1 MPPTPSPPVSR
12 SRLLF
17 QAAGVSM
24 RLSWYSPDTRMA
36 PHDHSRHQLSL
47 LLAGTLGETGRRG
60 DVRLDVPAVGV
71 KPAGFAHANDYGP
84 RGALILGIDL
94 EPTAGLWRQ
103 LGLDARWQWRT
114 RPTPALLSRSRGL
127 VADLVEGRATGHEA
141 EGRVWELLSCLKA
154 SDTVPGGA
162 CPAWVAR
169 ACARLREEDA
179 PLVELARDEG
189 LHPVYFSRAFSR
201 WMGCQPSVF
210 RARSR
215 FQRALAMVSR
225 GQPLAGAALDAG
237 FSDHAHF
244 SRAARD
250 LVGLTPGQ
258 LRTLVA

>member
-1 MPPTPSPPVSR
+1 MPSTPSPPVSR
-12 SRLLF
+12 SRMLF
-17 QAAGVSM
+17 QGAGMSV
-24 RLSWYSPDTRMA
+24 RLGWYAPGSRMA
-36 PHDHSRHQLSL
+36 SHEHPRHQLSL

-84 RGALILGIDL
+84 RGTLILGIDL
-94 EPTAGLWRQ
+94 EPAPDLWRS
-103 LGLDARWQWRT
+103 LGLEARWQWRA
-114 RPTPALLSRSRGL
+114 RPVPAVLRQGRQL
-127 VADLVEGRATGHEA
+127 VADLAGDRVAGPEA
-141 EGRVWELLSCLKA
+141 ESRVWALLSAMKT
-154 SDTVPGGA
+154 SDAVPGGA
-162 CPAWVAR
+162 RPAWVAR
-169 ACARLREEDA
+169 AGARLREEGT

-201 WMGCQPSVF
+201 WMGCQPSAF

-215 FQRALAMVSR
+215 LQRALAMISR
-225 GQPLAGAALDAG
+225 GQPLAVAALDAG